1 MHLATS
7 RLKLHK
13 CFRNCLIKHPQDED
27 PDEGAKDLAE
37 LVMRKL
43 DKDKDGKVSLED
55 YQLSVTEEPLLLEAF
70 GRCLPDER
78 ACDTFLSTI
87 RA

>member
-1 MHLATS
+1 MI
-7 RLKLHK
+7 RQ
-13 CFRNCLIKHPQDED
+13 PQDED

-37 LVMRKL
+37 IVLKKL

-55 YQLSVTEEPLLLEAF
+55 YKLSVEEEPLLLEAF

-78 ACDTFLSTI
+78 ACDTFLATVK
-87 RA
+87 A